1 MEAHCD
7 SNCPGCIKCQ
17 NSTTG
22 NNINIMT
29 DFNQYLPKRP
39 SALVTIGSVLKALID
54 NGILKE
60 DGLGGYCLTK
70 LGYEFCNN
78 YLNDREYDGMKQSL
92 QLKLEVEV

>member
-1 MEAHCD
+1 MEAYCD

-54 NGILKE
+54 NGILTWDN
-60 DGLGGYCLTK
+60 DGVTLKFTQIGCYLIGYHKVTSDSPH
-70 LGYEFCNN
+70 GAT
-78 YLNDREYDGMKQSL
+78 
-92 QLKLEVEV
+92 QLKLEIEV